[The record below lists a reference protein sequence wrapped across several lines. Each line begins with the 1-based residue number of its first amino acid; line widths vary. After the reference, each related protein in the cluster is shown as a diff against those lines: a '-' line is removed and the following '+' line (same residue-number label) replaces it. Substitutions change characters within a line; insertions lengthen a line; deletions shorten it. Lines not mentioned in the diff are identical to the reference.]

1 MATKSAFF
9 RDTEKPAETVEMFP
23 INTCVNLDMRSCYK
37 PSYSCN
43 SIVFI
48 VVTDVVVVAVV
59 VIAHLHKF
67 YPVLV
72 NRPFPKLTECPI
84 NDLMQLKTMSFI
96 RNNNFKE
103 IIDVKNPKRGIFIYE
118 LLFFMLQF

>member
-1 MATKSAFF
+1 
-9 RDTEKPAETVEMFP
+9 MFP

-37 PSYSCN
+37 PQLYGREELTQLILFYRLYFGSYSCN

-103 IIDVKNPKRGIFIYE
+103 IIDVKNPKRG
-118 LLFFMLQF
+118 M